1 MELPTSAP
9 ADTTSMFVTVPLAT
23 EDFGV
28 PTSSAA
34 TEAVPAWVEE
44 SLTEMSSRGK
54 FLAFEESGRR
64 IVMPLR
70 SGRSRIGRSVGAQV
84 RFDDSSVSRRHA
96 VITTDETGVRI
107 LDDRSL
113 NGVHVNGQR
122 VQSAVLHDGD
132 CIGIGRHFLWFI
144 DNALVG
150 RPQDGVPAIAGA
162 AGQ

>member
-1 MELPTSAP
+1 MELPASAP
-9 ADTTSMFVTVPLAT
+9 ADTTSVFATVPLAT
-23 EDFGV
+23 EDLGL
-28 PTSSAA
+28 SADESAA
-34 TEAVPAWVEE
+34 PVPAWVED
-44 SLTEMSSRGK
+44 SRADMSSRGK

-96 VITTDETGVRI
+96 VIATDETGVKI

-113 NGVHVNGQR
+113 NGVYVNQER
-122 VQSAVLHDGD
+122 VQTAVLRDGD
-132 CIGIGRHFLWFI
+132 CIGIGRHVLWFL

-150 RPQDGVPAIAGA
+150 RPQEALPAVADSAGH
-162 AGQ
+162 